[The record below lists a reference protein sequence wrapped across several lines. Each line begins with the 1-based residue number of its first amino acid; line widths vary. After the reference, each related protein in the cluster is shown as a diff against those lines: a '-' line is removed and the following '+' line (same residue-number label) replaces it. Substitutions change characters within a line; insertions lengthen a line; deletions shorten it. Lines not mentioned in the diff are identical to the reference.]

1 MQIVKHD
8 CMNEWWS
15 CLNRFCDYNLA
26 KENYKLYAENW
37 IRVVLSRN
45 DDDKKCYQSLNIEA
59 VLYGHRSFIIFISI
73 STPHEQQ
80 IQKWFIYLVLITSQN
95 LGTDIAWCNFLI
107 CILLKYVGVFNHAC
121 RSPWPRSSVRATF
134 ASKFPA
140 ITKI

>member
-26 KENYKLYAENW
+26 KEKYKLYAENL
-37 IRVVLSRN
+37 IRVALSRN

-73 STPHEQQ
+73 STPHE
-80 IQKWFIYLVLITSQN
+80 LS
-95 LGTDIAWCNFLI
+95 
-107 CILLKYVGVFNHAC
+107 
-121 RSPWPRSSVRATF
+121 
-134 ASKFPA
+134 
-140 ITKI
+140 